1 MSKIFWVSVLIFV
14 LYTVLGIAVYSMAV
28 NERGELSFFGDV
40 EKWKR
45 PVRVMFNLS
54 FVYFWPAFLVV
65 RRPPRATRLFCAT
78 VCRSE
83 K

>member
-14 LYTVLGIAVYSMAV
+14 FYTLLGIAVYSMAV

-40 EKWKR
+40 GKWKR

-54 FVYFWPAFLVV
+54 FEYFWPAYLAVGFTIGAISLLLETV
-65 RRPPRATRLFCAT
+65 RSIF
-78 VCRSE
+78 

>member
-14 LYTVLGIAVYSMAV
+14 LYTVLGIGVYSLAV

-54 FVYFWPAFLVV
+54 FVYFWPAYLAVGFTIGAISLLLETV
-65 RRPPRATRLFCAT
+65 RSIF
-78 VCRSE
+78 

>member
-28 NERGELSFFGDV
+28 NERGELSFFGNV

-54 FVYFWPAFLVV
+54 FVYFWPAYLAVGFTIGAISLLLETV
-65 RRPPRATRLFCAT
+65 RSIF
-78 VCRSE
+78 

>member
-14 LYTVLGIAVYSMAV
+14 LYTVLGIGVYSLAV

-54 FVYFWPAFLVV
+54 FVYFWPAYLAVGFTIGAIRLLLEAV
-65 RRPPRATRLFCAT
+65 RSIF
-78 VCRSE
+78 